1 MRKTAARP
9 ASPAPAADITHER
22 ILDSCEALIRRHGPA
37 KATVVDVARVL
48 GRSHASL
55 YRYFPS
61 KAALREAV
69 LERWLLSIE
78 AELDVVANGPG
89 DAAERIERWLYTL
102 AAIKRKRLLHDPELF
117 EAYALLGDDAA
128 GAVAKHLAIMT
139 AQLGAIIEEG
149 IGAGEFAVRSP
160 AAAAQAVLDASSAF
174 HNPRRVPE
182 TVADPG
188 GEARLDAVVE
198 LISAGLRTAPAAGRG
213 EGPPLQG

>member
-1 MRKTAARP
+1 MSRNAARP
-9 ASPAPAADITHER
+9 PSTASAADLTRER
-22 ILDSCEALIRRHGPA
+22 ILDTCEALIRRHGPA

-78 AELDVVANGPG
+78 EELATVANGAG
-89 DAAERIERWLYTL
+89 DAAVRIERWLYAL
-102 AAIKRKRLLHDPELF
+102 AAIKRKRLLRDPELF
-117 EAYALLGDDAA
+117 EAYALLGDETAS
-128 GAVAKHLAIMT
+128 AVSKHLAILV
-139 AQLGAIIEEG
+139 AQLGALIEAG
-149 IGAGEFAVRSP
+149 VGAGEFAVRSP

-182 TVADPG
+182 TVADPR

-198 LISAGLRTAPAAGRG
+198 LIAAGLRTPPAARP
-213 EGPPLQG
+213 EK